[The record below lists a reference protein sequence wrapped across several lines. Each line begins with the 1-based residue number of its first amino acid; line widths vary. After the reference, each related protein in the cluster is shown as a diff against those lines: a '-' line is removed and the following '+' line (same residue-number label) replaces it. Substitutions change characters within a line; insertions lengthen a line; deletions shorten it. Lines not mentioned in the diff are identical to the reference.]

1 MVDIHFLGSGGSIP
15 TEERR
20 HPAILLR
27 HEAYN
32 ILWDAGEAVQ
42 MRLEPFGINR
52 KMVCMIT
59 HRHPDHVIGLTGMLL
74 RFSLLGRIKPLEIY
88 GPKELI
94 PWIKMQQSTINL
106 GTTFETT
113 VYGIEEGIIWEKDFA
128 TIRSF
133 EVDHRGYALGYEFT
147 LSKPT
152 GKFLP
157 EKARELEVPK
167 GSKWGRLAAGE
178 TIELENGTT
187 ITPSDVSLPAEK
199 GIKIVYSGD
208 TRPCDNIREASRGA
222 NILIH
227 EAMYTEEHSELAA
240 ERGHSTA
247 KQAAQI
253 ASDCDVGLLILTH
266 YSPRYENGDVILK
279 EAKSVFQNTIL
290 ARDLMKVTLSY
301 DGHVEV
307 IDLEN

>member
-20 HPAILLR
+20 HPAYLIR
-27 HEAYN
+27 HEGWN

-42 MRLEPFGINR
+42 MRIEPFGINR
-52 KMVCMIT
+52 KMIVCLS
-59 HRHPDHVIGLTGMLL
+59 HRHPDHVIGLAGILL
-74 RFSLLGRIKPLEIY
+74 RFSLMGRIKPMAVY

-94 PWIKMQQSTINL
+94 PWIKVQQESINL

-113 VYGIEEGIIWEKDFA
+113 VYGIEEGIIWEDDFA
-128 TIRSF
+128 KIRSF

-147 LSKPT
+147 YSRPT

-157 EKARELEVPK
+157 EKAKELGIPQ
-167 GSKWGRLAAGE
+167 GALWGKLAAGE
-178 TIELENGTT
+178 SIQLEDGTT
-187 ITPSDVSLPAEK
+187 VNPSDVSLPPDK

-208 TRPCDNIREASRGA
+208 TRPCDNVREAAKGA
-222 NILIH
+222 DILIH
-227 EAMYTEEHSELAA
+227 EGMYSEEHSDMAD

-253 ASDCDVGLLILTH
+253 AKDAGVGLLVLTH

-279 EAKSVFQNTIL
+279 EAKSIFENTIV
-290 ARDLMKVTLSY
+290 AKDMMKVSLSNE
-301 DGHVEV
+301 GEV
-307 IDLEN
+307 RIEPSDS